1 MKNNM
6 KEEEG
11 TGAAVFESPVAG
23 GAAAVMAGGKPPKR
37 RSRYYRLF
45 GKTYKKDD
53 TIVGLCFILPA
64 LILGCIFVITPIV
77 ISLAYSF
84 TDAYL
89 LRLDEVQ
96 AVGFD
101 QFVKVFKDGFLW
113 NAFGNTMVFVV
124 ITVPV
129 QLCVALGLALIL
141 NTKIKANTFFRWAF
155 FVPVMLSLA
164 VTSFLWGNLF
174 EHDGLINA
182 ILIKMGIGEQPF
194 LDDPGQ
200 AMGIIIFISIWQG
213 AGYQMLIFLSG
224 LKNIQPEIY
233 EAASLDGANSV
244 QRFFYITIP
253 NIMPTFSFVLVTM
266 LIGAF
271 RLITQP
277 MIMTQGGP
285 EDGTMTM
292 SYYIYQQGI
301 TFRDVGYSSAIAMVY
316 TIFMSVIALT
326 LRKVTEAKD

>member
-1 MKNNM
+1 MV
-6 KEEEG
+6 
-11 TGAAVFESPVAG
+11 TVAV
-23 GAAAVMAGGKPPKR
+23 
-37 RSRYYRLF
+37 
-45 GKTYKKDD
+45 
-53 TIVGLCFILPA
+53 
-64 LILGCIFVITPIV
+64 
-77 ISLAYSF
+77 
-84 TDAYL
+84 
-89 LRLDEVQ
+89 
-96 AVGFD
+96 
-101 QFVKVFKDGFLW
+101 DGE
-113 NAFGNTMVFVV
+113 
-124 ITVPV
+124 PR
-129 QLCVALGLALIL
+129 QLCVSLGLALIL

-182 ILIKMGIGEQPF
+182 ILIKLGIGEQPF

-233 EAASLDGANSV
+233 EAASLDGANAA

-253 NIMPTFSFVLVTM
+253 NILPTFSFVLITM

-301 TFRDVGYSSAIAMVY
+301 TFRDVGYSSAIAMIY

-326 LRKVTEAKD
+326 LRKVMEVKD

>member
-23 GAAAVMAGGKPPKR
+23 GAAAVKTGGKPPKR
-37 RSRYYRLF
+37 RNRYYTFL

-174 EHDGLINA
+174 EQDGLINA
-182 ILIKMGIGEQPF
+182 ILIKLGIGEQPF

-316 TIFMSVIALT
+316 TIFMSAIALT
-326 LRKVTEAKD
+326 LRRVTEAKD